1 MAGPC
6 QSRETNRKAGYRVR
20 AKQKK
25 PLPLTAFS
33 RSHALSES
41 RTTGARKAVTSTG
54 PRRRAGAR
62 GVRPC
67 SGGFRAARRAEP
79 DHRGRVRCHEILY
92 WISFS
97 VPVTVAPLLTTSNVP
112 SDVSMVGLDH
122 GFFFGR
128 NAPAMAPEVSRGGG
142 GGGGYSV
149 VLVSHGLILRMVVWT
164 NIVGHIAFGR
174 LSTLKAEMQ
183 SVGFSAALACPSI
196 LRATE
201 LRGTTLWAVSSF
213 FIHSFFIHSFLIRC
227 LPKAEPPPIVEV
239 LR

>member
-6 QSRETNRKAGYRVR
+6 QSRETNRKARCRVR

-25 PLPLTAFS
+25 PLSLTAFS

-41 RTTGARKAVTSTG
+41 RATGARKVITPTG

-67 SGGFRAARRAEP
+67 SGGFRAARRAGP
-79 DHRGRVRCHEILY
+79 DHRGRVRCHETLY

-142 GGGGYSV
+142 GGYFV
-149 VLVSHGLILRMVVWT
+149 VLVSHGFLLRMVVWT
-164 NIVGHIAFGR
+164 SVVDYITFGT

-183 SVGFSAALACPSI
+183 SVGFSAALAGPSV
-196 LRATE
+196 LRVTE

-213 FIHSFFIHSFLIRC
+213 LIHSFLMRC